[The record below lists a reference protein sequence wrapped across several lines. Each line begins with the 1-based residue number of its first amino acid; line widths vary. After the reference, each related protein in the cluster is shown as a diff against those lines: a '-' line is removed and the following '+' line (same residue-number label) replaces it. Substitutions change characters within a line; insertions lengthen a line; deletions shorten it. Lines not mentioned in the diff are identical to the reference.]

1 MRRIRVL
8 EIISG
13 FAVEGPL
20 GGIERFGLEL
30 SQALD
35 QGRFAPIVCGLWEY
49 GTPFEHAWI
58 ERVRRNGI
66 DAFVA
71 AKWESQSPYQSFWR
85 ALRGARDNVDARVDI
100 IHSHCQFG
108 DIVALLLKKRVGA
121 QVVIRTVHNE
131 REWAKRPLRRLLFTE
146 LLYPWAFDAEIGVA
160 RQVVHNLD
168 RRPIARWLTR
178 RAILIHNGVNLS
190 RFDNVRLDRRGKR
203 SDLGLPEDGFVVGC
217 VGRLAP
223 EKGHAVLLEA
233 AALVLRRFPQVRF
246 LIVGGGQLEHQ
257 LKRYA
262 QRLSIEKQL
271 TFTGPRRDVE
281 ELLGVMDLY
290 VSSSIR
296 EALPMA
302 LLEAMAASLPVVA
315 TRVSGNAELIEDG
328 ITGCLVPPSSP
339 ECLADAI
346 SLLVPDPSRAA
357 AMGERARSCVT
368 DVFSIEKVARL
379 HADLYTRLL

>member
-1 MRRIRVL
+1 MRRIRAL

-30 SQALD
+30 AQAMD
-35 QGRFAPIVCGLWEY
+35 QTCVSPLVCGLWEY
-49 GTPFEHAWI
+49 GTPS
-58 ERVRRNGI
+58 ERSWMEVLELNGV

-71 AKWESQSPYQSFWR
+71 ADWVGHSPYRSFWR
-85 ALRGARDNVDARVDI
+85 ALQEVREHITGRVDI

-108 DIVALLLKKRVGA
+108 DLISLLLRKRLGA
-121 QVVIRTVHNE
+121 QAVVRTVHNE
-131 REWAKRPLRRLLFTE
+131 QEWVKRPWRRLLLTH
-146 LLYPWAFDAEIGVA
+146 LAYPCAFDAEIGVA
-160 RQVVHNLD
+160 RRVVDNLD
-168 RRPIARWLTR
+168 SRPMARLLRR
-178 RAILIHNGVNLS
+178 RAILMHNGVNVS
-190 RFDNVRLDRRGKR
+190 RLDNVRLDRRGKL
-203 SDLGLPEDGFVVGC
+203 SGLGLPEDAFVVGT

-223 EKGHAVLLEA
+223 EKGHAVLLDA

-246 LIVGGGQLEHQ
+246 LIVGSGQLEHQ
-257 LKRYA
+257 LKRHA
-262 QRLSIEKQL
+262 QRLSIEQQL
-271 TFTGPRRDVE
+271 TFTGPRQDVE

-302 LLEAMAASLPVVA
+302 LLEAMAAALPIVA
-315 TRVSGNAELIEDG
+315 TRASGNVELIEDG
-328 ITGCLVPPSSP
+328 ITGCLVPASSP

-346 SLLVPDPSRAA
+346 SLLVADPSRAA
-357 AMGERARSCVT
+357 AMGERARSCAT
-368 DVFSIEKVARL
+368 DVFSIEEVARL